1 MRELVGSVYYRGNIN
16 GTYNIK
22 QNIQNGTIPELYADD
37 KKPSRNTNDI
47 LKSYLPY
54 IKKVIKNI
62 LQTTDPSY
70 SS

>member
-1 MRELVGSVYYRGNIN
+1 M
-16 GTYNIK
+16 
-22 QNIQNGTIPELYADD
+22 QNGIIPELYADD

-62 LQTTDPSY
+62 LQTTNPSY